1 MMIILELL
9 KMAML
14 TFGRLL
20 KKLILMMIILEFNF
34 FSCLL
39 MMMIILELSIM
50 VTVSHLER
58 KACSSLLRGQSC
70 DM

>member
-20 KKLILMMIILEFNF
+20 KKLIL
-34 FSCLL
+34 
-39 MMMIILELSIM
+39 MMIILELSIM